1 MQLDNFLDF
10 FEEENFFYQEEINDG
25 FKGTNPIFLFKNDFD
40 ILSSPLNEEDNN
52 FINKMNSREEPS
64 SLESNFRNNSLKSF
78 IENENNN
85 QNEYHS
91 TFNTS
96 KNNDNCIYKNI
107 NFKTVLRHKRGRKEK
122 DKKIGKKYH
131 GSGDFDNIQRKIQV
145 SFFNF
150 LIKLAN
156 DAIKTVLGE
165 DTKFCFE
172 DVKYKFKKVVSHD
185 YLEKLKKSKF
195 SDILNLDVS
204 PKKRSYSENS
214 NKKTFTEV
222 CMLSPELKKLFES
235 NYLYLFQKYF
245 CEIEKNLDI
254 IEIEGFKIKLSKNTK
269 TLFDLLNKNNDQKEK
284 FIDVVKNV
292 YFSGLI
298 YKNENIFKTSNT
310 FVISHKEK
318 KQNFI

>member
-1 MQLDNFLDF
+1 MQLDYFLDLY
-10 FEEENFFYQEEINDG
+10 EEEKFFYQEEINDV
-25 FKGTNPIFLFKNDFD
+25 FKGTNPIFLFQNEFD
-40 ILSSPLNEEDNN
+40 TLSSPLN
-52 FINKMNSREEPS
+52 IREEPPY
-64 SLESNFRNNSLKSF
+64 LKSNFGNNSQQSI

-96 KNNDNCIYKNI
+96 KNNDNSISKNI
-107 NFKTVLRHKRGRKEK
+107 TFKTVLHHKRGRKEK

-150 LIKLAN
+150 LIQLGN

-165 DTKFCFE
+165 DAKFYFQN
-172 DVKYKFKKVVSHD
+172 VNYKFKKVVSHD

-195 SDILNLDVS
+195 SDILNLDIS

-214 NKKTFTEV
+214 NKKTYAEV
-222 CMLSPELKKLFES
+222 CMLSPNLKNLFKS

-245 CEIEKNLDI
+245 CEIEKNQDI
-254 IEIEGFKIKLSKNTK
+254 IEIEGIKIKLSKQTQ
-269 TLFDLLNKNNDQKEK
+269 TLFDLLNKNYDQKEK

-292 YFSGLI
+292 YFSGLN
-298 YKNENIFKTSNT
+298 YKNENIFNTSKT

-318 KQNFI
+318 NKILFVQHFIF

>member
-1 MQLDNFLDF
+1 MQLPNFQDLY
-10 FEEENFFYQEEINDG
+10 EEEKFFFQEEIDDG
-25 FKGTNPIFLFKNDFD
+25 FNFINPIILFKNEFN
-40 ILSSPLNEEDNN
+40 ILPSPLNEEDNKFLN
-52 FINKMNSREEPS
+52 KINIREESP
-64 SLESNFRNNSLKSF
+64 SLESKFENNSQKSF
-78 IENENNN
+78 IEKENNN

-96 KNNDNCIYKNI
+96 KNNDNCISKNTI
-107 NFKTVLRHKRGRKEK
+107 FKTVLHHKRGRKGK

-150 LIKLAN
+150 LIQLAN

-165 DTKFCFE
+165 DAKFCFK

-195 SDILNLDVS
+195 SDILNLSVS

-214 NKKTFTEV
+214 NKKTFMEI
-222 CMLSPELKKLFES
+222 CKLSPNLKHLFEL

-245 CEIEKNLDI
+245 CEYEKNQDI
-254 IEIEGFKIKLSKNTK
+254 IDIGGLKIKLSRNTQI
-269 TLFDLLNKNNDQKEK
+269 LYELINKNYDQKEK
-284 FIDVVKNV
+284 FIDVLKNV
-292 YFSGLI
+292 YFSGFI
-298 YKNENIFKTSNT
+298 YKTENIFKSSNT

-318 KQNFI
+318 KQI

>member
-1 MQLDNFLDF
+1 MQLDNFLDLY
-10 FEEENFFYQEEINDG
+10 EEEKFFYQEEINDG
-25 FKGTNPIFLFKNDFD
+25 FKGTNPIFLFQNEFD
-40 ILSSPLNEEDNN
+40 TLSYEEDNILNKMNIREEPPNLKSN
-52 FINKMNSREEPS
+52 FINNSQQ
-64 SLESNFRNNSLKSF
+64 SF
-78 IENENNN
+78 IENEINN

-96 KNNDNCIYKNI
+96 KNNNNCISKNI
-107 NFKTVLRHKRGRKEK
+107 TFKTVLHHKRGRKEK

-150 LIKLAN
+150 LIQLGN

-165 DTKFCFE
+165 DSKFCFE
-172 DVKYKFKKVVSHD
+172 DVNYKFKKVVSHE

-195 SDILNLDVS
+195 SDILNLDIS
-204 PKKRSYSENS
+204 PKKRSYTENS
-214 NKKTFTEV
+214 NKKIYAEV
-222 CMLSPELKKLFES
+222 CMLSPDLKELFKL

-245 CEIEKNLDI
+245 CQIEKNLDI
-254 IEIEGFKIKLSKNTK
+254 IEIEGIKIKLSKQTQ
-269 TLFDLLNKNNDQKEK
+269 TLFDLLNKNHNQKEK

-298 YKNENIFKTSNT
+298 YKNENIFKSSKT

-318 KQNFI
+318 NKILFD